1 MSEQKVKKKR
11 CWRKPLLILVLLAL
25 VGAALWFF
33 VLPGLMASA
42 TTTYDSYT
50 ASIGSISNA
59 MSFSGSIS
67 VTNYESLSPSADG
80 TVRQIYV
87 EEEQAVT
94 EGQRLVRLST
104 GETLK
109 ANFDGQVNAIN
120 VSAGDSVTANTELI
134 QIVDFD
140 NMSVSIRVDEYAIA
154 DIYVGQACR
163 VTVTALG
170 VTFDSVI
177 THINRIPSNSGSTAY
192 YTVTAEFTVTENVL
206 PGMQVT
212 VVIPEEEA
220 DNAVI
225 LSKKALSFGQ
235 DNSAYVLM
243 RNAGGDMEQVAVEI
257 GVDNDNYVQITSG
270 LSDGDTVYAVAET
283 SASSTGGLAGLF
295 SSLGGG
301 TAPAGGTQPSGGD
314 MPSGFPGGGT
324 GNRGGGMGNGG
335 MGGGRP

>member
-1 MSEQKVKKKR
+1 MSEQKPKKKR
-11 CWRKPLLILVLLAL
+11 RWRKPLLILILLAL

-67 VTNYESLSPSADG
+67 VINYESLSSSGDG

-120 VSAGDSVTANTELI
+120 VTEGDSVNTNTEII

-154 DIYVGQACR
+154 DIHVGQACR
-163 VTVTALG
+163 VTVTALD
-170 VTFDSVI
+170 VTFDSEI
-177 THINRIPSNSGSTAY
+177 THINRIPSNSGGTAY
-192 YTVTAEFTVTENVL
+192 YTVTAEFAVTENVL

-225 LSKKALSFGQ
+225 LSKKALSFGP

-243 RNAGGDMEQVAVEI
+243 RGDSGDMEQVPVEI

-270 LSDGDTVYAVAET
+270 LSDGDMVYAVAQT
-283 SASSTGGLAGLF
+283 STNSATGLAGLF
-295 SSLGGG
+295 SSFGNA
-301 TAPAGGTQPSGGD
+301 TAPANITQQGGN
-314 MPSGFPGGGT
+314 MPSGYPGGG
-324 GNRGGGMGNGG
+324 GNYNRGNGMGG